1 MASDP
6 TQEDSPL
13 IGSPNPAASYPQNHK
28 GFRTPCECGKSMCLL
43 QLPFFHCPKC
53 HETYTLRQRS
63 YPVRCGR
70 CGFNVSAW
78 RARNNIPSI
87 TPAFA

>member
-1 MASDP
+1 
-6 TQEDSPL
+6 
-13 IGSPNPAASYPQNHK
+13 
-28 GFRTPCECGKSMCLL
+28 MCLL